1 MYFCLL
7 NLMIMS
13 FSMQTI
19 AQTQSAYRYSRS
31 KSNLLFNAVTCLDSG
46 VFSLSHCAALAGG
59 SKTVTFF
66 YNEDE
71 NRCQWDCM
79 FLYNENCTTLCT
91 SPWTSYG
98 KSLGFTL
105 NIFLQTNQF
114 LFSMSQTYFAK
125 YNCIF
130 LAPLV
135 R

>member
-1 MYFCLL
+1 MLCFLFYDSLVKRSPEMYFCLVF
-7 NLMIMS
+7 NLMILS
-13 FSMQTI
+13 FSMQTN
-19 AQTQSAYRYSRS
+19 AQTQSAHRYLRS

-66 YNEDE
+66 YNEND

-98 KSLGFTL
+98 KSGL
-105 NIFLQTNQF
+105 
-114 LFSMSQTYFAK
+114 YFE
-125 YNCIF
+125 YF
-130 LAPLV
+130 P
-135 R
+135 

>member
-1 MYFCLL
+1 MKRSPEMYFCLL

-13 FSMQTI
+13 FSMQRN

-31 KSNLLFNAVTCLDSG
+31 KSNLLFNAMTCLDSG

-66 YNEDE
+66 YNEDD

-98 KSLGFTL
+98 KSGLYFEYFPL
-105 NIFLQTNQF
+105 NKSIFVFNESDL
-114 LFSMSQTYFAK
+114 LCK
-125 YNCIF
+125 I
-130 LAPLV
+130 
-135 R
+135 